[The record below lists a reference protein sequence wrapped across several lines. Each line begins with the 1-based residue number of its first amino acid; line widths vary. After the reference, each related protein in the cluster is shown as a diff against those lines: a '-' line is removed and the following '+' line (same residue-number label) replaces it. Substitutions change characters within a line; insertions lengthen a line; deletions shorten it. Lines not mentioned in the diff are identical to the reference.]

1 MRFEKIK
8 TYDTYTLKF
17 ISDIELESGNL
28 GLLDDINKLK
38 IYGQIAKI
46 AYLDNTSDL
55 EFKFNNSR
63 CVMVKIISKNKDCY
77 VGDFICFSS
86 PKEIMRETLCID
98 IDEKIK
104 KIEPK
109 HFILMINKQKHI
121 VIMSGND
128 TQDKIANEQKSKL
141 KKEIEK
147 LEKQKKSKEKIEE
160 KIDEELE
167 KLEKYK
173 KELSEFDRQ
182 EADKMAFG
190 ILSDDKFMAVKQI
203 DSDRFRATKLTSIK
217 DFEFSNLRLLEL
229 RDDLRFENK
238 PISEVIAKSLTKSQE
253 INSRYLEIWDK
264 YADLEGEML
273 LNRARKVGFAKINK
287 EDCKITDRN
296 FIVRIDKDLREVLGV
311 GDMIVFSDDIPQYL
325 EDKNISWKEYLQKS
339 DNNDNNNKKE
349 QKTAE
354 LTGVTSESIK
364 IAFDENLEFELL
376 KKFKYIM
383 LSIYGSEVDL
393 KRKEKARAQIKS
405 GKIANPN
412 LALALQDENLE
423 QLKDRNKNNI
433 EAFPYSSNVKDS
445 VFKNPPTQNQEEAI
459 RIALNTPDFAIIQ
472 GPPGTGK
479 TTVLTAIIERLNEIS
494 DKGKN
499 IKGSILVSAFQ
510 HDAVENIISR
520 MRVNGLP
527 PIKFGKKSKSIDD
540 LSSFENIMQW
550 GRDIAQNIQIAPDSQ
565 IYLKFDGLVK
575 IYENRPCKSTKKALL
590 ENIIQMRPIDYKLKE
605 IVQDE
610 LRELAI
616 EEDTSDNLKNLKEI
630 YAIRTNLI
638 SFADDGTERN
648 RDALKLIDKNDKKSA
663 DLLLQTEN
671 INEEYIKKLRNLK
684 EKLIKRYKSKA
695 HFDIEK
701 VDDDLMNLV
710 ENIKKALQNQTV
722 ESRVNQV
729 KARFKEAL
737 LQDPFALQ
745 DMIKDYSVVY
755 SATTGQ
761 SMGKD
766 ILREKVKGS
775 DDRDGYTYENVIIDE
790 AARANPM
797 DLFLVLML
805 SKNRMILVG
814 DHRQLPHMVEDEI
827 VEKLEVNDE
836 VDVQEKLKESMFEYL
851 IDRAKKLEGIDGV
864 KRFVTLNNQYRT
876 HPLLGRFVSDNF
888 YKEFGEEFGSPLNA
902 SYFEHDL
909 EGIENIP
916 AVWIDAK
923 EGKTQRSNSGSSTRE
938 SEAKIIAKYLKKWSG
953 QNQELSFGVISF
965 YSAQVELLRKELK
978 DEIANMEN
986 RLRIGSVDSFQGM
999 EFDFVFLS
1007 VVRSEKSFGFL
1018 RSVNRLCVSM
1028 SRQKKCLI
1036 VVGNKD
1042 FFTTQKAKEEV
1053 SGLYNFAKLCESD
1066 GVVL

>member
-1 MRFEKIK
+1 MMRFEKIK

-17 ISDIELESGNL
+17 TSVIELKSGDL
-28 GLLDDINKLK
+28 GLLGDINKLK
-38 IYGQIAKI
+38 IYRQIVKI

-63 CVMVKIISKNKDCY
+63 CVIVKIISKNKDY
-77 VGDFICFSS
+77 YLGDFICFSS
-86 PKEIMRETLCID
+86 PKEIMRETLFID

-109 HFILMINKQKHI
+109 HFIFMINEQKHV

-147 LEKQKKSKEKIEE
+147 LEKQKKSKEKKEE

-203 DSDRFRATKLTSIK
+203 DSDRFRATKLTYIK

-238 PISEVIAKSLTKSQE
+238 PISEVGTKPLTKSQE

-264 YADLEGEML
+264 YADLEGEIL

-296 FIVRIDKDLREVLGV
+296 FTIRIDKDLREVLGV

-339 DNNDNNNKKE
+339 DNNDKNNKKE

-364 IAFDENLEFELL
+364 IAFDENLEFESL

-393 KRKEKARAQIKS
+393 KRKEKARAQIKN

-445 VFKNPPTQNQEEAI
+445 VFKNQPTQNQEEAI
-459 RIALNTPDFAIIQ
+459 QIALNTPDFAIIQ

-575 IYENRPCKSTKKALL
+575 IYENRPCKSTKKAIL
-590 ENIIQMRPIDYKLKE
+590 ENIIQMRLIDYQLKE
-605 IVQDE
+605 IAQDE

-648 RDALKLIDKNDKKSA
+648 IDALKLINKNDKKV
-663 DLLLQTEN
+663 QT
-671 INEEYIKKLRNLK
+671 Y
-684 EKLIKRYKSKA
+684 Y
-695 HFDIEK
+695 
-701 VDDDLMNLV
+701 
-710 ENIKKALQNQTV
+710 
-722 ESRVNQV
+722 
-729 KARFKEAL
+729 FK
-737 LQDPFALQ
+737 Q
-745 DMIKDYSVVY
+745 
-755 SATTGQ
+755 
-761 SMGKD
+761 
-766 ILREKVKGS
+766 
-775 DDRDGYTYENVIIDE
+775 
-790 AARANPM
+790 
-797 DLFLVLML
+797 
-805 SKNRMILVG
+805 
-814 DHRQLPHMVEDEI
+814 
-827 VEKLEVNDE
+827 
-836 VDVQEKLKESMFEYL
+836 
-851 IDRAKKLEGIDGV
+851 
-864 KRFVTLNNQYRT
+864 
-876 HPLLGRFVSDNF
+876 
-888 YKEFGEEFGSPLNA
+888 
-902 SYFEHDL
+902 
-909 EGIENIP
+909 
-916 AVWIDAK
+916 
-923 EGKTQRSNSGSSTRE
+923 
-938 SEAKIIAKYLKKWSG
+938 KI
-953 QNQELSFGVISF
+953 
-965 YSAQVELLRKELK
+965 
-978 DEIANMEN
+978 
-986 RLRIGSVDSFQGM
+986 
-999 EFDFVFLS
+999 
-1007 VVRSEKSFGFL
+1007 
-1018 RSVNRLCVSM
+1018 
-1028 SRQKKCLI
+1028 
-1036 VVGNKD
+1036 
-1042 FFTTQKAKEEV
+1042 
-1053 SGLYNFAKLCESD
+1053 
-1066 GVVL
+1066 

>member
-17 ISDIELESGNL
+17 TSVIELKSGDL
-28 GLLDDINKLK
+28 GLLGDINKLK
-38 IYGQIAKI
+38 IYRQIVKI

-63 CVMVKIISKNKDCY
+63 CVIVKIISKNKDY
-77 VGDFICFSS
+77 YLGDFICFSS
-86 PKEIMRETLCID
+86 PKEIMRETLFID

-109 HFILMINKQKHI
+109 HFIFMINEQKHV

-147 LEKQKKSKEKIEE
+147 LEKQKKSKEKKEE

-203 DSDRFRATKLTSIK
+203 DSDRFRATKLTYIK

-238 PISEVIAKSLTKSQE
+238 PISEVGTKPLTKSQE

-264 YADLEGEML
+264 YADLEGEIL

-296 FIVRIDKDLREVLGV
+296 FTIRIDKDLREVLGV

-339 DNNDNNNKKE
+339 DNNDKNNKKE

-364 IAFDENLEFELL
+364 IAFDENLEFESL

-393 KRKEKARAQIKS
+393 KRKEKARAQIKN

-445 VFKNPPTQNQEEAI
+445 VFKNQPTQNQEEAI
-459 RIALNTPDFAIIQ
+459 QIALNTPDFAIIQ

-575 IYENRPCKSTKKALL
+575 IYENRPCKSTKKAIL
-590 ENIIQMRPIDYKLKE
+590 ENIIQMRLIDYQLKE
-605 IVQDE
+605 IAQDE

-648 RDALKLIDKNDKKSA
+648 IDALKLINKNDKKV
-663 DLLLQTEN
+663 QT
-671 INEEYIKKLRNLK
+671 Y
-684 EKLIKRYKSKA
+684 Y
-695 HFDIEK
+695 
-701 VDDDLMNLV
+701 
-710 ENIKKALQNQTV
+710 
-722 ESRVNQV
+722 
-729 KARFKEAL
+729 FK
-737 LQDPFALQ
+737 Q
-745 DMIKDYSVVY
+745 
-755 SATTGQ
+755 
-761 SMGKD
+761 
-766 ILREKVKGS
+766 
-775 DDRDGYTYENVIIDE
+775 
-790 AARANPM
+790 
-797 DLFLVLML
+797 
-805 SKNRMILVG
+805 
-814 DHRQLPHMVEDEI
+814 
-827 VEKLEVNDE
+827 
-836 VDVQEKLKESMFEYL
+836 
-851 IDRAKKLEGIDGV
+851 
-864 KRFVTLNNQYRT
+864 
-876 HPLLGRFVSDNF
+876 
-888 YKEFGEEFGSPLNA
+888 
-902 SYFEHDL
+902 
-909 EGIENIP
+909 
-916 AVWIDAK
+916 
-923 EGKTQRSNSGSSTRE
+923 
-938 SEAKIIAKYLKKWSG
+938 KI
-953 QNQELSFGVISF
+953 
-965 YSAQVELLRKELK
+965 
-978 DEIANMEN
+978 
-986 RLRIGSVDSFQGM
+986 
-999 EFDFVFLS
+999 
-1007 VVRSEKSFGFL
+1007 
-1018 RSVNRLCVSM
+1018 
-1028 SRQKKCLI
+1028 
-1036 VVGNKD
+1036 
-1042 FFTTQKAKEEV
+1042 
-1053 SGLYNFAKLCESD
+1053 
-1066 GVVL
+1066 